1 MPHHITK
8 TRYAKLVE
16 LVKSIIPDD
25 ESKCEQI
32 MNGICNIFEF
42 DPNASTYTPRH
53 AAEIVKSRKKLQEQ
67 GISIYVSSGKK
78 RFDEKKKALA
88 LENIST

>member
-1 MPHHITK
+1 MI
-8 TRYAKLVE
+8 
-16 LVKSIIPDD
+16 
-25 ESKCEQI
+25 
-32 MNGICNIFEF
+32 EF
-42 DPNASTYTPRH
+42 APNASTYTPRH

-88 LENIST
+88 LENINT

>member
-32 MNGICNIFEF
+32 MNGICNIFEY
-42 DPNASTYTPRH
+42 DPNASTYTPQQ
-53 AAEIVKSRKKLQEQ
+53 AAAIVKSRKKIQ
-67 GISIYVSSGKK
+67 GIPVYVASRNK
-78 RFDEKKKALA
+78 RTDDTALA
-88 LENIST
+88 FENTST